1 MSAVFHLLSKMK
13 SNSILANARNP
24 STIGLALSLLFHIAI
39 LLFALEHQ
47 SSPPQEIGTS
57 MTAPLSIRLLPPSE
71 GSSKAPPT
79 SAITVTPQTQR
90 TTGKPKEKARK
101 DQDVARK
108 KPTPVPQEKVVSV
121 QSQQAQPEAAPT
133 DMMSMLN
140 NARERRRA
148 AGTPDRNDS
157 ENEEQPDD
165 NAIAR
170 ANVQHSVRQ
179 AQSRGR
185 NDGGGVFQVT
195 FKGVRTA
202 EMIFRGWDERRRD
215 TTRQL
220 LQIDAGLNGDI
231 DTAIVRKMI
240 ELIRQRQSGDFSW
253 QSRRLGRAVTLS
265 ARVQDNAELEEF
277 LKKDFFEPY
286 R

>member
-1 MSAVFHLLSKMK
+1 MK
-13 SNSILANARNP
+13 SNSILANARNR
-24 STIGLALSLLFHIAI
+24 STIGFALSLLFHIAI
-39 LLFALEHQ
+39 LLFALEHR
-47 SSPPQEIGTS
+47 STPPQELGTS
-57 MTAPLSIRLLPPSE
+57 MTAPLSIRLLPPSDS
-71 GSSKAPPT
+71 SSKSPP
-79 SAITVTPQTQR
+79 SPSITVTPQAQKM
-90 TTGKPKEKARK
+90 TGKPKEKARK

-108 KPTPVPQEKVVSV
+108 KPLPVPQEKVVTV
-121 QSQQAQPEAAPT
+121 KPQQAQPEAAPT

-148 AGTPDRNDS
+148 AGTPDRNDR

-170 ANVQHSVRQ
+170 ANVQHSMQ
-179 AQSRGR
+179 HAQSRGR

-202 EMIFRGWDERRRD
+202 EMIFRGWDERRRND
-215 TTRQL
+215 TRQL
-220 LQIDAGLNGDI
+220 LEIDAGLNGDI

-253 QSRRLGRAVTLS
+253 QSRRLGRVVMLS
-265 ARVQDNAELEEF
+265 ARVQDNAELEDF
-277 LKKDFFEPY
+277 LKKDFFEYY

>member
-1 MSAVFHLLSKMK
+1 MK
-13 SNSILANARNP
+13 SNSILANARNR
-24 STIGLALSLLFHIAI
+24 STIGLALSVLFHIAI

-47 SSPPQEIGTS
+47 STPPQEIGTS
-57 MTAPLSIRLLPPSE
+57 ITAPISIQLLPPSE
-71 GSSKAPPT
+71 NSSKSTPSPAL
-79 SAITVTPQTQR
+79 TVTRPMSKAA
-90 TTGKPKEKARK
+90 GKPKEKARK

-108 KPTPVPQEKVVSV
+108 KPVPVPQEKLATIKP
-121 QSQQAQPEAAPT
+121 QQAQPEAAPT

-148 AGTPDRNDS
+148 AGTPDRNDR

-170 ANVQHSVRQ
+170 ANVQHSMRQ
-179 AQSRGR
+179 AQARGR

-220 LQIDAGLNGDI
+220 LEIDAGLNGDI

-240 ELIRQRQSGDFSW
+240 ELIRARQSGDFSW
-253 QSRRLGRAVTLS
+253 QSRRLGRVVMLS
-265 ARVQDNAELEEF
+265 ARIQDNAELEDF
-277 LKKDFFEPY
+277 LKRDFFDYY

>member
-1 MSAVFHLLSKMK
+1 MK
-13 SNSILANARNP
+13 SNSILANARNR
-24 STIGLALSLLFHIAI
+24 STIGFALSLLFHIAI

-47 SSPPQEIGTS
+47 STPPQEIGTS
-57 MTAPLSIRLLPPSE
+57 TTAPISIRLLPPSE
-71 GSSKAPPT
+71 SASKSPPSPT
-79 SAITVTPQTQR
+79 ITVTQPQTQKMA
-90 TTGKPKEKARK
+90 GKPKEKARK

-108 KPTPVPQEKVVSV
+108 KLAPVPQEKLVTVKP
-121 QSQQAQPEAAPT
+121 QQAQPEAAPT

-148 AGTPDRNDS
+148 AGTPDRNDR

-170 ANVQHSVRQ
+170 ANVQHSMNQ
-179 AQSRGR
+179 AQARGR

-202 EMIFRGWDERRRD
+202 EMIFRGWDERRRN

-220 LQIDAGLNGDI
+220 LEIDAGLNGNI

-253 QSRRLGRAVTLS
+253 QSRRLGRVVMLS
-265 ARVQDNAELEEF
+265 ARVRDDAELEEF
-277 LKKDFFEPY
+277 LKKDFFEYY

>member
-1 MSAVFHLLSKMK
+1 MK
-13 SNSILANARNP
+13 SNSILANARNR
-24 STIGLALSLLFHIAI
+24 SFIGFALSLLFHIAL

-47 SSPPQEIGTS
+47 STPPQEIGTD
-57 MTAPLSIRLLPPSE
+57 MNAPLSIRLLPPSE
-71 GSSKAPPT
+71 GASPSPPSPSITMTAPRAPK
-79 SAITVTPQTQR
+79 SA
-90 TTGKPKEKARK
+90 GKPKEKARK

-108 KPTPVPQEKVVSV
+108 KPAPVAQEKLAIVKP
-121 QSQQAQPEAAPT
+121 QPEQPEAAPT

-148 AGTPDRNDS
+148 AGTPDRNDR
-157 ENEEQPDD
+157 ENEEPPQDD
-165 NAIAR
+165 SAIAR
-170 ANVQHSVRQ
+170 ANVQHTMQQ

-220 LQIDAGLNGDI
+220 LQIDAGLNGNI

-253 QSRRLGRAVTLS
+253 QSRRLGRVVMLS
-265 ARVQDNAELEEF
+265 ARVRDDAELEEF
-277 LKKDFFEPY
+277 LKKDFFEYY

>member
-1 MSAVFHLLSKMK
+1 MK
-13 SNSILANARNP
+13 SNSILANARNR
-24 STIGLALSLLFHIAI
+24 STIGLALSVLFHIAI

-47 SSPPQEIGTS
+47 STPPQEIGTS
-57 MTAPLSIRLLPPSE
+57 MTAPISIQLLPPSE
-71 GSSKAPPT
+71 NSSKSTPSPAL
-79 SAITVTPQTQR
+79 TVTRPVSKSAGR
-90 TTGKPKEKARK
+90 PKEKARK

-108 KPTPVPQEKVVSV
+108 KPVPVPQEKLATIKP
-121 QSQQAQPEAAPT
+121 QQAQPEAAPT

-148 AGTPDRNDS
+148 AGTPDRNDR
-157 ENEEQPDD
+157 ENEAQPDD

-170 ANVQHSVRQ
+170 ANVQHSMRQ
-179 AQSRGR
+179 AQARGR

-220 LQIDAGLNGDI
+220 LEIDAGLNGDI

-253 QSRRLGRAVTLS
+253 QSRRLGRVVMLS
-265 ARVQDNAELEEF
+265 ARIQDNAELEEF
-277 LKKDFFEPY
+277 LKRDFFEYY

>member
-1 MSAVFHLLSKMK
+1 MK
-13 SNSILANARNP
+13 SNSILANARNR
-24 STIGLALSLLFHIAI
+24 STIGLALSVLFHIAI

-47 SSPPQEIGTS
+47 STPPQEIGTS
-57 MTAPLSIRLLPPSE
+57 MTAPISIQLLPPSE
-71 GSSKAPPT
+71 NSSKSTPSPAL
-79 SAITVTPQTQR
+79 TVTRPMSKAA
-90 TTGKPKEKARK
+90 GKPKEKARK

-108 KPTPVPQEKVVSV
+108 KPVPVPQEKLATIKP
-121 QSQQAQPEAAPT
+121 QQAQPEAAPT

-148 AGTPDRNDS
+148 AGTPDRNDR

-170 ANVQHSVRQ
+170 ANVQHSMRQ
-179 AQSRGR
+179 AQARGR

-220 LQIDAGLNGDI
+220 LEIDAGLNGDI

-240 ELIRQRQSGDFSW
+240 ELIRARQSGDFSW
-253 QSRRLGRAVTLS
+253 QSRRLGRVVMLS
-265 ARVQDNAELEEF
+265 ARIQDNAELEDF
-277 LKKDFFEPY
+277 LKRDFFDYY

>member
-1 MSAVFHLLSKMK
+1 MK
-13 SNSILANARNP
+13 SNSILANARNR
-24 STIGLALSLLFHIAI
+24 STIGFALSLLFHIAI

-47 SSPPQEIGTS
+47 STPPQEMGTS

-71 GSSKAPPT
+71 SSSKSPP
-79 SAITVTPQTQR
+79 SPSITVTPQAQKMA
-90 TTGKPKEKARK
+90 GKPKEKARK

-108 KPTPVPQEKVVSV
+108 KPVPTPQEKVVTV
-121 QSQQAQPEAAPT
+121 KPQQAQPEAQPT

-148 AGTPDRNDS
+148 AGTPDRNDR

-170 ANVQHSVRQ
+170 ANVQHSINQ

-202 EMIFRGWDERRRD
+202 EMIFRGWDERRRND
-215 TTRQL
+215 TRQL
-220 LQIDAGLNGDI
+220 LEIDAGLNGDI

-253 QSRRLGRAVTLS
+253 QSRRLGRVVMLS
-265 ARVQDNAELEEF
+265 ARVQDNAELEDF
-277 LKKDFFEPY
+277 LKKDFFEYY

>member
-1 MSAVFHLLSKMK
+1 MK
-13 SNSILANARNP
+13 SNSILANARNR
-24 STIGLALSLLFHIAI
+24 STIGLALSVLFHIAI

-47 SSPPQEIGTS
+47 STPPQEIGTS
-57 MTAPLSIRLLPPSE
+57 MTAPISIQLLPPSE
-71 GSSKAPPT
+71 NSSKST
-79 SAITVTPQTQR
+79 SSPALTVTRPMSKAA
-90 TTGKPKEKARK
+90 GKPKEKARK

-108 KPTPVPQEKVVSV
+108 KPVPVPQEKLATIKP
-121 QSQQAQPEAAPT
+121 QQAQPEAAPT

-148 AGTPDRNDS
+148 AGTPDRNDR

-170 ANVQHSVRQ
+170 ANVQHSMRQ
-179 AQSRGR
+179 AQARGR

-220 LQIDAGLNGDI
+220 LEIDAGLNGDI

-240 ELIRQRQSGDFSW
+240 ELIRARQSGDFSW
-253 QSRRLGRAVTLS
+253 QSRRLGRVVMLS
-265 ARVQDNAELEEF
+265 ARIQDNAELEDF
-277 LKKDFFEPY
+277 LKRDFFDYY

>member
-1 MSAVFHLLSKMK
+1 MK
-13 SNSILANARNP
+13 SNSILANARNR
-24 STIGLALSLLFHIAI
+24 STIGFALSLLFHIAI

-47 SSPPQEIGTS
+47 STPPQEMGTS

-71 GSSKAPPT
+71 SSSKAQSSPT
-79 SAITVTPQTQR
+79 IIVTPQTQKMA
-90 TTGKPKEKARK
+90 GKPKEKARK

-108 KPTPVPQEKVVSV
+108 KPVLVPQEKVVTV
-121 QSQQAQPEAAPT
+121 KPQPTQPEAAPT

-148 AGTPDRNDS
+148 AGTPDRNDR

-170 ANVQHSVRQ
+170 ANVQHSMQ
-179 AQSRGR
+179 HSQSRGR

-202 EMIFRGWDERRRD
+202 EMIFRGWDERRRND
-215 TTRQL
+215 TRQL
-220 LQIDAGLNGDI
+220 LEIDAGLNGDI
-231 DTAIVRKMI
+231 DTAIVRKMV

-253 QSRRLGRAVTLS
+253 QSRRLGRVVMLS
-265 ARVQDNAELEEF
+265 ARVQDNAELEDF
-277 LKKDFFEPY
+277 LKKDFFEYY

>member
-1 MSAVFHLLSKMK
+1 MK
-13 SNSILANARNP
+13 SNSILANARNR
-24 STIGLALSLLFHIAI
+24 STIGLALSVLFHIAI

-47 SSPPQEIGTS
+47 STPPQEIGTS
-57 MTAPLSIRLLPPSE
+57 MTAPISIQLLPPSE
-71 GSSKAPPT
+71 NSSKSTPAP
-79 SAITVTPQTQR
+79 ALTVTRPVSKAA
-90 TTGKPKEKARK
+90 GKPKEKARK

-108 KPTPVPQEKVVSV
+108 KPVPVPQEKLATIKP
-121 QSQQAQPEAAPT
+121 QQAQPEAAPT

-148 AGTPDRNDS
+148 AGTPDRNDR

-170 ANVQHSVRQ
+170 ANVQHSMRQ
-179 AQSRGR
+179 AQARGR

-220 LQIDAGLNGDI
+220 LEIDAGLNGDI

-253 QSRRLGRAVTLS
+253 QSRRLGRVVMLS
-265 ARVQDNAELEEF
+265 ARIQDNAELEDF
-277 LKKDFFEPY
+277 LKRDFFEYY

>member
-1 MSAVFHLLSKMK
+1 MK
-13 SNSILANARNP
+13 SNSILANARNR
-24 STIGLALSLLFHIAI
+24 SIIGFALSLLFHIAI

-47 SSPPQEIGTS
+47 STPPQEIGTS

-71 GSSKAPPT
+71 SSSNAPP
-79 SAITVTPQTQR
+79 SPSITVTPQAQKM
-90 TTGKPKEKARK
+90 TGKPKEKARK

-108 KPTPVPQEKVVSV
+108 KPVPVPQEKLVTVKP
-121 QSQQAQPEAAPT
+121 QQAQPEAAPT

-148 AGTPDRNDS
+148 AGTPDRNDR

-170 ANVQHSVRQ
+170 ANVQHSMRQ
-179 AQSRGR
+179 AQARGR

-202 EMIFRGWDERRRD
+202 EMIFRGWDERRRN

-220 LQIDAGLNGDI
+220 LEIDAGLNGDI

-253 QSRRLGRAVTLS
+253 ESRRLGRVVILS

-277 LKKDFFEPY
+277 LKKDFFEYY